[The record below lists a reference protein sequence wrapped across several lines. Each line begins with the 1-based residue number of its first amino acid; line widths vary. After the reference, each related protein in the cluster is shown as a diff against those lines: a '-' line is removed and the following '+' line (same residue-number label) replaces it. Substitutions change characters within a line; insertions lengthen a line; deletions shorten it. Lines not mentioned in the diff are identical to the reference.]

1 MRLFNQRLI
10 FLFPHRPVY
19 KSGLAEAA
27 AARAPAQHLD
37 REAIMHAFGVRDDAR
52 LPSGAFREASEQAF
66 LDMLGNARL
75 ERLDGLTPGD
85 FAAVRRGGRFNPL
98 KNTADFVTR
107 LEGEVEMKEE
117 GRKKPQIG
125 FY

>member
-1 MRLFNQRLI
+1 MTTKQTVEFA
-10 FLFPHRPVY
+10 
-19 KSGLAEAA
+19 KCCAGKLALGELSAA
-27 AARAPAQHLD
+27 DL
-37 REAIMHAFGVRDDAR
+37 
-52 LPSGAFREASEQAF
+52 
-66 LDMLGNARL
+66 ARL

-98 KNTADFVTR
+98 MNTADFVTR
-107 LEGEVEMKEE
+107 LEGEVQMKEE